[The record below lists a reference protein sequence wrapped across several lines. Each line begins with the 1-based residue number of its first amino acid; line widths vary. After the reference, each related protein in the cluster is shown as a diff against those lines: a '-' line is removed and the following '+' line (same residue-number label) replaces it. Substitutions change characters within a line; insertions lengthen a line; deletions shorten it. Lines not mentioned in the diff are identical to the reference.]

1 MQTQNNSPETP
12 NQQNA
17 AQRIEKLKSQIWEA
31 NQAYFNQ
38 AQEIIPESVRDQ
50 LKQEL
55 LQLEA
60 SFPALITPDSPTQRV
75 GAPLDEK
82 LAKVPHQT
90 KKFSLSDAF
99 LPQDL
104 IEFDERIKKFLR
116 QETVEYSCELKID
129 GINVTLWYENGL
141 LTKALTRGD
150 GKTGE
155 DITHAIRTIKNIPLK
170 LPEPYDLEVTG
181 ECFIRRHNFE
191 AINQSLQNKDLP
203 DQKNFAPSQTESF
216 ANPRNLAAGT
226 VRQLDP
232 QVAADRNL
240 EISLYT
246 CTLAKLAT
254 QDALKNLRNQT
265 QLFNFFSSLQLPHQP
280 LSKVS
285 KNIEGVIKFCQTMNE
300 KNTRTID
307 NIDIDGIVIKIHD
320 LELRRRLGYTAKT
333 AKYAAAWKFPA
344 EEKYTK
350 LLDIHYQVGRTGAVT
365 PVAILEPVDL
375 AGSTVSRAT
384 LHNAQEIERK
394 KIMIGDTVIVRKA
407 GDIIPEVLKPI
418 FSLRD
423 GSESDIVFPTH
434 CPECQ
439 TPLDTQEKIAR
450 CQNQHCPARQ
460 QANLIFFA
468 DKLKIDGLGKKT
480 VEALLE
486 LELIHDAAD
495 FWHLTALD
503 LANVPGFK
511 AKKITNL
518 IQALAQKKHLS
529 LQTILAGLGIRHIG
543 EETAKIIAQYFR
555 DTHGEISLENFIRII
570 TESSHSPDQKTTE
583 EDSTNHHKNIDN
595 IYTQFATISGI
606 GPKVADSFLDWLT
619 QHSTQNLW
627 QKFFAAGVELQW
639 NQTPTHNQALHQ
651 KSIVITGTFQA
662 FSRDELKKQLTDLG
676 GKILSAVSKNCD
688 IVIAGEKA
696 GSKLKKAQE
705 LNLDIWDE
713 TTVINQLQLL
723 KNTEIAIQKNVMTN
737 AINTNIETEK
747 KIQPAQLSFL

>member
-1 MQTQNNSPETP
+1 MQFSNISPETI
-12 NQQNA
+12 NQHTA
-17 AQRIEKLKSQIWEA
+17 AQRIDKLKSQIWAA
-31 NQAYFNQ
+31 NQAYFNE

-55 LQLEA
+55 IQLEA
-60 SFPALITPDSPTQRV
+60 SFPELITPDSPTQRI
-75 GAPLDEK
+75 GAPLDGK
-82 LAKVPHQT
+82 LDKVAHKSP
-90 KKFSLSDAF
+90 KYSLADAF
-99 LPQDL
+99 TPAEL

-191 AINQSLQNKDLP
+191 AINQALKNKEPL
-203 DQKNFAPSQTESF
+203 DQKNSAPSQTESF

-240 EISLYT
+240 EISLYA
-246 CTLAKLAT
+246 CTHATISNNADSQPPTADSFAEDKLNSLKT
-254 QDALKNLRNQT
+254 QT
-265 QLFNFFSSLQLPHQP
+265 ELFQFFSSLQLPYQP
-280 LSKVS
+280 ISKIS

-320 LELRRRLGYTAKT
+320 LALRRRLGYTAKT

-350 LLDIHYQVGRTGAVT
+350 LLDIHYQVGRTGAIT
-365 PVAILEPVDL
+365 PVAILDPVDL

-394 KIMIGDTVIVRKA
+394 KIMIGDMVIVRKA

-423 GSESDIVFPTH
+423 GSESDILFPTH

-439 TPLDTQEKIAR
+439 TVLDTQEKIAR

-518 IQALAQKKHLS
+518 INALAQKKHLS

-555 DTHGEISLENFIRII
+555 DTHGEISLEEFVEIDSGQARM
-570 TESSHSPDQKTTE
+570 TETFSSLD
-583 EDSTNHHKNIDN
+583 
-595 IYTQFATISGI
+595 GI
-606 GPKVADSFLDWLT
+606 GPKVAESFAKWIITPKTKQLFQKFLDAGMQLSWSNQPIDT
-619 QHSTQNLW
+619 QIWND
-627 QKFFAAGVELQW
+627 QKF
-639 NQTPTHNQALHQ
+639 
-651 KSIVITGTFQA
+651 VITGTFSLL
-662 FSRDELKKQLTDLG
+662 SRDEIKKKITEHG

-688 IVIAGEKA
+688 VLIAGDKA
-696 GSKLKKAQE
+696 GSKLTKATE
-705 LNLDIWDE
+705 RGIEIWDE
-713 TTVINQLQLL
+713 KTLQAKLSEAAGIQTTIGSQIQAVD
-723 KNTEIAIQKNVMTN
+723 KEVKTKVVATETV
-737 AINTNIETEK
+737 
-747 KIQPAQLSFL
+747 AQLSLL